1 MKTEYIAAIIS
12 GCFTLAVTLLSFLLK
27 QLSDTKIYS
36 AAGKRRNLTG
46 KWRGQTT
53 QTNGRIALLTSGEI
67 KSRSKSIK
75 GSIIV
80 ELQEVRVK
88 IKFKGFYLDDDH
100 ILVNYVS
107 EDSNIKNFGSQ
118 ILRINADCNKLTGLT
133 IGYGNVE
140 EEIIQGSIVLTK
152 TV

>member
-1 MKTEYIAAIIS
+1 M
-12 GCFTLAVTLLSFLLK
+12 
-27 QLSDTKIYS
+27 
-36 AAGKRRNLTG
+36 
-46 KWRGQTT
+46 
-53 QTNGRIALLTSGEI
+53 
-67 KSRSKSIK
+67 
-75 GSIIV
+75 

-118 ILRINADCNKLTGLT
+118 ILKINADCNKLTGLT

-140 EEIIQGSIVLTK
+140 EEIIQGNIVLTK
-152 TV
+152 IV